1 MFLIIN
7 IVHTMKNILLR
18 NVFSAFIALSFCV
31 YAQLPDSSQSAAKP
45 DSAKI
50 LDKMVVTASRT
61 KRLLSETPASA
72 SIITKNTI
80 SSSPANA
87 IEDLLI
93 TQTGIQAKRSAGIGE
108 GIPSDIIIRGIPGA
122 LASPRTLILVDGI
135 PTNVSGTPF
144 LIVNEVPLDAIERI
158 EIVRGPYSSLYGA
171 NAFGGVVN
179 ILTQEGNGKFHGNF
193 TSETSYPF
201 TVADRYFSENESAS
215 EALKKS
221 GGISLWGVNGTG
233 SGGSDKAGYLVSGGY
248 RTIGN
253 YLLRDYAEVKDP
265 KNPDT
270 TCHKK
275 ADNYGYTDY
284 RLFGKAKYYPS
295 ENSELS
301 LNVRYFNSDLGVGK
315 TKNIIPDSQDI
326 ITKGEKILVGPQAKV
341 TVSDWFTVHAS
352 GFFRHVTGEFWNEGK
367 DSAMTP
373 IRTYWKS
380 QTNDWQIESQGFLFL
395 GSGNTVTTGV
405 EFLRN
410 SADFGATVDPATGQ
424 TVPNSFPAQKA
435 IVNGAGYVQDE
446 WKPFE
451 GLNIV
456 PVARL
461 DYHSVFGG
469 AFSPKL
475 GVSYKPLDFFR
486 VRASAGRSFRA
497 PSLAELYLPDLQ
509 INPSFLL
516 KANPGLKPEYIW
528 GFDGGIDVKAHENVT
543 ITLGGFY
550 NTMDNLISQAVAQ
563 DSSTTWVTHRNVTSA
578 WSRGMEMEA
587 SWKAL
592 SWLTAA
598 GHATLENS
606 LDKTY
611 NVPLDYV
618 PDLLFGCSAIAKRN
632 FKGARIEGQAVFNY
646 VGARSYLDFTGL
658 SSSPQGTWGLA
669 HVSMPQ
675 HPYGTVDLSCKVT
688 LSKGLWFALTAQNVL
703 NAEYEEAGGTFAPG
717 RLALIKVGLDF

>member
-1 MFLIIN
+1 
-7 IVHTMKNILLR
+7 
-18 NVFSAFIALSFCV
+18 
-31 YAQLPDSSQSAAKP
+31 
-45 DSAKI
+45 
-50 LDKMVVTASRT
+50 
-61 KRLLSETPASA
+61 
-72 SIITKNTI
+72 
-80 SSSPANA
+80 
-87 IEDLLI
+87 
-93 TQTGIQAKRSAGIGE
+93 
-108 GIPSDIIIRGIPGA
+108 
-122 LASPRTLILVDGI
+122 
-135 PTNVSGTPF
+135 
-144 LIVNEVPLDAIERI
+144 
-158 EIVRGPYSSLYGA
+158 
-171 NAFGGVVN
+171 VVN
-179 ILTQEGNGKFHGNF
+179 ILTQEGYGKFHGNF

-221 GGISLWGVNGTG
+221 GGLSLWGVNGTG
-233 SGGSDKAGYLVSGGY
+233 SGGGDKAGYLVSAGY

-253 YLLRDYAEVKDP
+253 YLLRDSAEVKD
-265 KNPDT
+265 
-270 TCHKK
+270 HASISYKK

-284 RLFGKAKYYPS
+284 RFFGKAKYYPS
-295 ENSELS
+295 GNSELS

-315 TKNIIPDSQDI
+315 TKNILPDSQDI

-341 TVSDWFTVHAS
+341 TVSDWFTMHAS
-352 GFFRHVTGEFWNEGK
+352 GFFRHVTGEFWNEGT
-367 DSAMTP
+367 DSSLTP
-373 IRTYWKS
+373 VRTYWKS
-380 QTNDWQIESQGFLFL
+380 QTNDWQIESQGFLTL
-395 GSGNTVTTGV
+395 GSGNTMTTGV

-410 SADFGATVDPATGQ
+410 SADFGATADPATGQ
-424 TVPNSFPAQKA
+424 TVPNSFPMQKA

-475 GVSYKPLDFFR
+475 GVSYQPFDRFR

-516 KANPGLKPEYIW
+516 RANPGLKPEYIW

-543 ITLGGFY
+543 VTLGGFY
-550 NTMDNLISQAVAQ
+550 NTMDNLISQTLAQ
-563 DSSTTWVTHRNVTSA
+563 DSSTLYVTHRNVISA
-578 WSRGMEMEA
+578 WSRGVEMEA

-606 LDKTY
+606 LDRTY
-611 NVPLDYV
+611 NVSLDYV

-632 FKGARIEGQAVFNY
+632 FKVARIEGQAVFNY

-658 SSSPQGTWGLA
+658 HSSPQGTWGLA
-669 HVSMPQ
+669 QGLVHQ

-688 LSKGLWFALTAQNVL
+688 LSRGLWFALTAQNLL
-703 NAEYEEAGGTFAPG
+703 NAEYEEAAGTLAPG
-717 RLALIKVGLDF
+717 RLALIKIGLDF